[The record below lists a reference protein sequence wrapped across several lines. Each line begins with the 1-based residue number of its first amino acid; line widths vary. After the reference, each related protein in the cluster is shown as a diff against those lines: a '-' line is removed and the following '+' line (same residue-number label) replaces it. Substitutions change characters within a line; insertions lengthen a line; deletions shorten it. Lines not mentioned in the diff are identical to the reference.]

1 MTTSQNCF
9 LYYLSVWK
17 IFSKNSFFQ
26 PSQGVS
32 LSIADAKV
40 DTFCKLTKH
49 SRNFFSRFFN
59 GFSQCADFQR
69 ESRKGNFRE
78 DGKIGIYMLQNMVF
92 WRILGIRSY
101 GRRFCIC
108 AKLFLHG
115 GKNAERERRAEL
127 LHSCDVVYT
136 EQQQSCNLNNFFLI
150 ILSTGLL
157 FLVIRGAVF
166 IYPAHGD
173 LHINIYKEC
182 QHIINKLK
190 ERSIANKT

>member
-59 GFSQCADFQR
+59 EISQYADFQR
-69 ESRKGNFRE
+69 ESWEGFFRE
-78 DGKIGIYMLQNMVF
+78 DRKIGIYMLQNMVF
-92 WRILGIRSY
+92 GILGFQGY
-101 GRRFCIC
+101 KGDF
-108 AKLFLHG
+108 APMMQLFSAWWE
-115 GKNAERERRAEL
+115 K
-127 LHSCDVVYT
+127 C
-136 EQQQSCNLNNFFLI
+136 
-150 ILSTGLL
+150 
-157 FLVIRGAVF
+157 
-166 IYPAHGD
+166 
-173 LHINIYKEC
+173 
-182 QHIINKLK
+182 
-190 ERSIANKT
+190 

>member
-59 GFSQCADFQR
+59 EISQYADFQR
-69 ESRKGNFRE
+69 ESWDGNFRE
-78 DGKIGIYMLQNMVF
+78 DRKIGIYMLQNMVF
-92 WRILGIRSY
+92 RGFLEIRSY
-101 GRRFCIC
+101 GGDFAFVRNYFCMVGKMLKGRGGLNFCIP
-108 AKLFLHG
+108 AMLYIPSNSK
-115 GKNAERERRAEL
+115 AA
-127 LHSCDVVYT
+127 T
-136 EQQQSCNLNNFFLI
+136 LI
-150 ILSTGLL
+150 TFS
-157 FLVIRGAVF
+157 
-166 IYPAHGD
+166 
-173 LHINIYKEC
+173 
-182 QHIINKLK
+182 
-190 ERSIANKT
+190 